1 MSKPARRRSAT
12 IGRKRKITPEQIRF
26 YIEDMYH
33 ARQSEWLVELF
44 EPGDE
49 IDWSY
54 LLGLHLQ
61 LCELEH
67 LRERMEEIPL

>member
-1 MSKPARRRSAT
+1 MSKPARRRPAT
-12 IGRKRKITPEQIRF
+12 FGRKRKITPEQIRF
-26 YIEDMYH
+26 YIEDMYQ
-33 ARQSEWLVELF
+33 ARQSEWHIELF
-44 EPGDE
+44 DSGKE